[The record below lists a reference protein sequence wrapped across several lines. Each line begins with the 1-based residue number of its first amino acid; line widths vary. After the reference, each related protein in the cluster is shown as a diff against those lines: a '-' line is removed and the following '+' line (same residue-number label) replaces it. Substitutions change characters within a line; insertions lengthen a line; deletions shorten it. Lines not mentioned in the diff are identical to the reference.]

1 MYYFC
6 AECSNVKVFIL
17 NIWESTMNLAQWY
30 HTENITSCLMD
41 IGSTPWFDMEK
52 FNTNLHLL
60 YTYQYKK
67 WWINNSFWIRTI
79 PQKMMNK
86 LIFLDQNNTSKIY
99 HAEDWRALGNN
110 SQFQSDLHLLI
121 SIQDTKWINEWKI
134 PSNGLELIMGD
145 KSILVVIIILEH
157 SLKNQVS
164 RH

>member
-30 HTENITSCLMD
+30 HTENISSCLMD

-67 WWINNSFWIRTI
+67 WWINIFFGSEQYLKKWWINNFFGSEQYLKNLSCWGLESVRKQFSISEWLALTDQH
-79 PQKMMNK
+79 PRHRMN
-86 LIFLDQNNTSKIY
+86 QWM
-99 HAEDWRALGNN
+99 EN
-110 SQFQSDLHLLI
+110 SQQWPWTHH
-121 SIQDTKWINEWKI
+121 
-134 PSNGLELIMGD
+134 G
-145 KSILVVIIILEH
+145 
-157 SLKNQVS
+157 
-164 RH
+164 R